1 MIDIAALRKKLG
13 MSAVELAAAIDV
25 TPGFISQVENGK
37 SGVSTDTAAK
47 LARALGCTIDDLL
60 GEKEDPN
67 CPTERPNEGDAQNG

>member
-1 MIDIAALRKKLG
+1 MNLQMIRKQKG
-13 MSAVELAAAIDV
+13 
-25 TPGFISQVENGK
+25 ISQTRLAQL
-37 SGVSTDTAAK
+37 SGVHRVSIVRYEEGRTTPNARNALK